1 MDFLLSIWDLIVHL
15 DKHLATLV
23 QNYGLWIYAI
33 LFAIIFCETGLVIAP
48 FLPGDS
54 LLFIAGALA
63 AAGTTSDGIDVHL
76 LVAILIAA
84 AVLGDAVNY
93 QIGAWLG
100 PRIFKDNNA
109 RYLKRAHLEKAH
121 AFYEKWGGMAII
133 LARFTP
139 FLRTYVPFVA
149 GMSHMSYRKFALYN
163 IAGGVIWVAA
173 LTYLGYFFGNIPWV
187 KANQGFMVIG
197 IVVASLI
204 PVLIG
209 VLKSR
214 PQSGAAEINRAD

>member
-1 MDFLLSIWDLIVHL
+1 MDLLLSFWDFFLHL
-15 DKHLATLV
+15 DKHLALLV
-23 QNYGLWIYAI
+23 QNYGPWIYAI

-63 AAGTTSDGIDVHL
+63 ATGGMDVHIVVVL
-76 LVAILIAA
+76 LIIA

-100 PRIFKDNNA
+100 PRIFKDDNA
-109 RYLKRAHLEKAH
+109 RYLKKAHLEKAH
-121 AFYEKWGGMAII
+121 AFYEKWGGAAII

-149 GMSHMSYRKFALYN
+149 GMSQMSYRKFALYN
-163 IAGGVIWVAA
+163 VTGGIVWVAS
-173 LTYLGYFFGNIPWV
+173 LTYLGYFFGNIAWV
-187 KANQGFMVIG
+187 KTNQGFMVIG
-197 IVVASLI
+197 IVIVSLI

-209 VLKSR
+209 VIKSR
-214 PQSGAAEINRAD
+214 TPSKV

>member
-1 MDFLLSIWDLIVHL
+1 MDLLLSFWDIIVHL
-15 DKHLATLV
+15 DKHLAMLV
-23 QNYGLWIYAI
+23 QNYGPWIYAI
-33 LFAIIFCETGLVIAP
+33 LFLIIFCETGLVITP

-63 AAGTTSDGIDVHL
+63 ATGGMDVHIVVVL
-76 LVAILIAA
+76 LIIA

-93 QIGAWLG
+93 QIGAWAG
-100 PRIFKDNNA
+100 PKIFKDDNA
-109 RYLKRAHLEKAH
+109 RFLKKAHLAKAH
-121 AFYEKWGGMAII
+121 AFYEKWGGAAII

-149 GMSHMSYRKFALYN
+149 GMSRMSYRKFALYN
-163 IAGGVIWVAA
+163 ITGGIIWVAS

-197 IVVASLI
+197 IVIVSLI

-209 VLKSR
+209 IIKSR
-214 PQSGAAEINRAD
+214 TSTKSAP

>member
-1 MDFLLSIWDLIVHL
+1 MDLLLSFWDIIVHL
-15 DKHLATLV
+15 DKHLAMLV

-33 LFAIIFCETGLVIAP
+33 LFVIIFCETGLVITP

-63 AAGTTSDGIDVHL
+63 ATGGMDVHI
-76 LVAILIAA
+76 LVALLIVA

-93 QIGAWLG
+93 QVGAWAG
-100 PRIFKDNNA
+100 PRIFKDDNA
-109 RYLKRAHLEKAH
+109 RYLKKSHLDKAH
-121 AFYEKWGGMAII
+121 AFYEKWGGAAII

-149 GMSHMSYRKFALYN
+149 GMSRMSYRQFALYN
-163 IAGGVIWVAA
+163 ITGGMVWVAS
-173 LTYLGYFFGNIPWV
+173 LTYLGYFFGNIAWV

-197 IVVASLI
+197 IVIVSLI

-209 VLKSR
+209 VIKSR
-214 PQSGAAEINRAD
+214 GNSRSNSRAQSKA

>member
-1 MDFLLSIWDLIVHL
+1 MDLLLSFWDFFLHL
-15 DKHLATLV
+15 DKHLAMLV
-23 QNYGLWIYAI
+23 QDYGPWIYAI

-63 AAGTTSDGIDVHL
+63 ATGGMDVHIVVVL
-76 LVAILIAA
+76 LIIA

-100 PRIFKDNNA
+100 PRIFKDDNA
-109 RYLKRAHLEKAH
+109 RYLKKSHLEKAH
-121 AFYEKWGGMAII
+121 AFYEKWGGAAII

-149 GMSHMSYRKFALYN
+149 GMSRMSYRKFALYN
-163 IAGGVIWVAA
+163 ITGGVIWVAS

-197 IVVASLI
+197 IVIVSLI
-204 PVLIG
+204 PVFVGII
-209 VLKSR
+209 KSR
-214 PQSGAAEINRAD
+214 TSTKSAT

>member
-1 MDFLLSIWDLIVHL
+1 MDLLLSFWDLIVHL
-15 DKHLATLV
+15 DKHLAMLV
-23 QNYGLWIYAI
+23 QNYGPWIYAI
-33 LFAIIFCETGLVIAP
+33 LFAIIFCETGLVITP

-63 AAGTTSDGIDVHL
+63 ATGGMDVHI
-76 LVAILIAA
+76 VVVVLIIA

-93 QIGAWLG
+93 QVGAWLG
-100 PRIFKDNNA
+100 PRIFKDDNA
-109 RYLKRAHLEKAH
+109 RYLKKAHLDKAH
-121 AFYEKWGGMAII
+121 AFYEKWGGAAII

-149 GMSHMSYRKFALYN
+149 GMSRMSYRKFALYN
-163 IAGGVIWVAA
+163 ITGGVVWVAS

-197 IVVASLI
+197 IVIVSLI

-209 VLKSR
+209 VIKSR
-214 PQSGAAEINRAD
+214 TSTKSAT

>member
-15 DKHLATLV
+15 DKHLAMLV
-23 QNYGLWIYAI
+23 QTYGLWIYAI
-33 LFAIIFCETGLVIAP
+33 LFVIIFCETGLVVTP

-63 AAGTTSDGIDVHL
+63 ATGGMDVHI
-76 LVAILIAA
+76 LVALLIVA

-93 QIGAWLG
+93 QIGAWAG
-100 PRIFKDNNA
+100 PKIFKDDNA
-109 RYLKRAHLEKAH
+109 RFLKKAHLEKAH
-121 AFYEKWGGMAII
+121 AFYEKWGGAAII

-149 GMSHMSYRKFALYN
+149 GMSRMSYRKFSLYN
-163 IAGGVIWVAA
+163 VTGGVMWVAS

-187 KANQGFMVIG
+187 KANQGFMVIA
-197 IVVASLI
+197 IVIASLL

-214 PQSGAAEINRAD
+214 R

>member
-1 MDFLLSIWDLIVHL
+1 MDLLLSFWDIIVHL
-15 DKHLATLV
+15 DKHLAMLV
-23 QNYGLWIYAI
+23 QDYGPWIYAI
-33 LFAIIFCETGLVIAP
+33 LFAIIFCETGLVITP

-63 AAGTTSDGIDVHL
+63 ATGGMDVHL
-76 LVAILIAA
+76 LVALLIVA

-93 QIGAWLG
+93 QIGAWAG
-100 PRIFKDNNA
+100 PKIFKDNNA
-109 RYLKRAHLEKAH
+109 RYLKKAHLEKAH
-121 AFYEKWGGMAII
+121 AFYEKWGGAAII

-149 GMSHMSYRKFALYN
+149 GMSKMSYRKFALYN
-163 IAGGVIWVAA
+163 ITGGIIWVAS

-197 IVVASLI
+197 IVIVSLI

-209 VLKSR
+209 VVKSR
-214 PQSGAAEINRAD
+214 ISTKPAA

>member
-1 MDFLLSIWDLIVHL
+1 MDLLLSLWDLIVHL
-15 DKHLATLV
+15 DKHLAVLV
-23 QNYGLWIYAI
+23 QNYGPWIYAI
-33 LFAIIFCETGLVIAP
+33 LFAIIFCETGLVVAP

-63 AAGTTSDGIDVHL
+63 ASGGMDVHI
-76 LVAILIAA
+76 LVVVLIVA

-100 PRIFKDNNA
+100 PKIFKDDNA
-109 RYLKRAHLEKAH
+109 RYLKKAHLESAH
-121 AFYEKWGGMAII
+121 VFYEKWGGAAII

-149 GMSHMSYRKFALYN
+149 GMSRMSYRKFALYN
-163 IAGGVIWVAA
+163 ITGGAIWVAS
-173 LTYLGYFFGNIPWV
+173 LTYLGYFFGNIAWV

-197 IVVASLI
+197 IVIVSLI

-214 PQSGAAEINRAD
+214 RTNNKTT

>member
-1 MDFLLSIWDLIVHL
+1 MDLLLSFWDIIVHL
-15 DKHLATLV
+15 DKHLAMLV
-23 QNYGLWIYAI
+23 QNYGTWIYAI
-33 LFAIIFCETGLVIAP
+33 LFVIIFCETGLVITP

-63 AAGTTSDGIDVHL
+63 ATGGMDVHI
-76 LVAILIAA
+76 LVALLIVA

-93 QIGAWLG
+93 QVGAWAG
-100 PRIFKDNNA
+100 PRIFKDDNA
-109 RYLKRAHLEKAH
+109 RYLKKSHLDKAH
-121 AFYEKWGGMAII
+121 AFYEKWGGAAII

-149 GMSHMSYRKFALYN
+149 GMSRMSYRKFALYN
-163 IAGGVIWVAA
+163 ITGGMVWVAS
-173 LTYLGYFFGNIPWV
+173 LTYLGYFFGNIAWV

-197 IVVASLI
+197 IVIVSLI

-209 VLKSR
+209 VVKSR
-214 PQSGAAEINRAD
+214 GNSRVQSKA

>member
-1 MDFLLSIWDLIVHL
+1 MDLLLSFWDLIVHL
-15 DKHLATLV
+15 DKHLAMLV
-23 QNYGLWIYAI
+23 QDYGVWIYAI
-33 LFAIIFCETGLVIAP
+33 LFAIIFCETGLVVTP

-63 AAGTTSDGIDVHL
+63 ATGGMDVHFLVVL
-76 LVAILIAA
+76 LIIA

-93 QIGAWLG
+93 QVGAWAG
-100 PRIFKDNNA
+100 PKIFKDDNA
-109 RYLKRAHLEKAH
+109 RYLKKSHLDKAH
-121 AFYEKWGGMAII
+121 AFYEKWGGAAII

-149 GMSHMSYRKFALYN
+149 GMSRMSYPKFALYN
-163 IAGGVIWVAA
+163 ITGGIIWVAS

-197 IVVASLI
+197 IVIVSLI

-209 VLKSR
+209 VIKSR
-214 PQSGAAEINRAD
+214 TSTKPAA

>member
-1 MDFLLSIWDLIVHL
+1 MDLILSLWDLIVHL
-15 DKHLATLV
+15 DKHLATMV
-23 QNYGLWIYAI
+23 QNYGVWIYAI
-33 LFAIIFCETGLVIAP
+33 LFAIIFCETGLVVTP

-63 AAGTTSDGIDVHL
+63 AGGGMDVNL
-76 LVAILIAA
+76 LVVLLIIA

-93 QIGAWLG
+93 AIGAWIG
-100 PRIFKDNNA
+100 PRIFKDDKA
-109 RYLKRAHLEKAH
+109 RFLKKSHLEKAH
-121 AFYEKWGGMAII
+121 AFYEKWGGVAII
-133 LARFTP
+133 LARFAP

-149 GMSHMSYRKFALYN
+149 GMSRMTYAKFGLYN
-163 IAGGVIWVAA
+163 VVGGVLWVAS

-197 IVVASLI
+197 IVIVSLI

-209 VLKSR
+209 VLKARNETSK
-214 PQSGAAEINRAD
+214 AASL

>member
-15 DKHLATLV
+15 DKHLAMLV
-23 QNYGLWIYAI
+23 QTYGVWIYAI
-33 LFAIIFCETGLVIAP
+33 LFVIIFCETGLVIAP

-63 AAGTTSDGIDVHL
+63 AAGTASNGIDVHI

-100 PRIFKDNNA
+100 PRIFKDDDA
-109 RYLKRAHLEKAH
+109 RYLKRAHLDKAN
-121 AFYEKWGGMAII
+121 AFYEQWGGIAII

-149 GMSHMSYRKFALYN
+149 GMSRMSYRKFALYN
-163 IAGGVIWVAA
+163 ITGGVIWVAS

-197 IVVASLI
+197 IVIASLI

-214 PQSGAAEINRAD
+214 QQSPV

>member
-1 MDFLLSIWDLIVHL
+1 MDLLLSFWDIIVHL
-15 DKHLATLV
+15 DKHLAMLV
-23 QNYGLWIYAI
+23 QNYGPWIYAI
-33 LFAIIFCETGLVIAP
+33 LFLIIFCETGLVITP

-63 AAGTTSDGIDVHL
+63 ATGGMDVHIVVVL
-76 LVAILIAA
+76 LIIA

-93 QIGAWLG
+93 QIGAWAG
-100 PRIFKDNNA
+100 PKIFKDDNA
-109 RYLKRAHLEKAH
+109 RFLKKAHLAKAH
-121 AFYEKWGGMAII
+121 AFYEKWGGAAII

-149 GMSHMSYRKFALYN
+149 GMSRMSYRKFALYN
-163 IAGGVIWVAA
+163 ITGGIIWVAS

-197 IVVASLI
+197 IVIVSLI

-209 VLKSR
+209 IIKSR
-214 PQSGAAEINRAD
+214 TSTKSAA

>member
-1 MDFLLSIWDLIVHL
+1 MDLLLSFWDLIVHL
-15 DKHLATLV
+15 DKHLAMLV
-23 QNYGLWIYAI
+23 QNYGPWIYAI
-33 LFAIIFCETGLVIAP
+33 LFAIIFCETGLVVTP

-63 AAGTTSDGIDVHL
+63 ATGGMDVHIVVVL
-76 LVAILIAA
+76 LIIA

-93 QIGAWLG
+93 QIGAWAG
-100 PRIFKDNNA
+100 PKIFKDDSA
-109 RYLKRAHLEKAH
+109 RYLKKSHLEKAH
-121 AFYEKWGGMAII
+121 AFYEKWGGAAII

-149 GMSHMSYRKFALYN
+149 GMSRMSYRKFALYN
-163 IAGGVIWVAA
+163 ITGGVVWVAS

-197 IVVASLI
+197 IVIVSLI
-204 PVLIG
+204 PVLVG
-209 VLKSR
+209 VIKSR
-214 PQSGAAEINRAD
+214 TSTKPAA

>member
-1 MDFLLSIWDLIVHL
+1 MDLLLSFWDIIVHL
-15 DKHLATLV
+15 DKHLAMLV

-33 LFAIIFCETGLVIAP
+33 LFVIIFCETGLVITP

-63 AAGTTSDGIDVHL
+63 ATGGMDVHI
-76 LVAILIAA
+76 LVALLIVA

-93 QIGAWLG
+93 QVGAWAG
-100 PRIFKDNNA
+100 PRIFKDDNA
-109 RYLKRAHLEKAH
+109 RYLKKSHLDKAH
-121 AFYEKWGGMAII
+121 AFYEKWGGAAII

-149 GMSHMSYRKFALYN
+149 GMSRMSYRQFALYN
-163 IAGGVIWVAA
+163 ITGGIVWVAS
-173 LTYLGYFFGNIPWV
+173 LTYLGYFFGNIAWV

-197 IVVASLI
+197 IVIVSLI

-209 VLKSR
+209 VIKSR
-214 PQSGAAEINRAD
+214 GNSRSNSRAQSKA

>member
-1 MDFLLSIWDLIVHL
+1 MDLLLSFWDFFLHL
-15 DKHLATLV
+15 DKHLAMLV
-23 QNYGLWIYAI
+23 QNYGPWIYAI

-63 AAGTTSDGIDVHL
+63 AGGGMDVHILVVL
-76 LVAILIAA
+76 LIIA

-100 PRIFKDNNA
+100 PRIFKNDDA
-109 RYLKRAHLEKAH
+109 RFLKKAHLEKAH
-121 AFYEKWGGMAII
+121 EFYEKWGGAAII

-149 GMSHMSYRKFALYN
+149 GMSRMSYRKFALYN
-163 IAGGVIWVAA
+163 VTGGIAWVAS

-197 IVVASLI
+197 IVIVSLI

-209 VLKSR
+209 VIKSR
-214 PQSGAAEINRAD
+214 GNSRAESKA

>member
-1 MDFLLSIWDLIVHL
+1 MDLLLSFWDIIVHL
-15 DKHLATLV
+15 DKHLAMLV
-23 QNYGLWIYAI
+23 QNYGPWIYAI
-33 LFAIIFCETGLVIAP
+33 LFLIIFCETGLVITP

-63 AAGTTSDGIDVHL
+63 ATGGMDVHIVVVL
-76 LVAILIAA
+76 LIIA

-93 QIGAWLG
+93 QIGAWAG
-100 PRIFKDNNA
+100 PKIFKDDNA
-109 RYLKRAHLEKAH
+109 RFLKKAHLAKAH
-121 AFYEKWGGMAII
+121 AFYEKWGGAAII

-149 GMSHMSYRKFALYN
+149 GMSRMSYRKFALYN
-163 IAGGVIWVAA
+163 ITGGIIWVAS

-187 KANQGFMVIG
+187 KANQGYMVIG
-197 IVVASLI
+197 IVIVSLI

-209 VLKSR
+209 IIKSR
-214 PQSGAAEINRAD
+214 TSTKSAP

>member
-1 MDFLLSIWDLIVHL
+1 MDLLLSFWDIIVHL
-15 DKHLATLV
+15 DKHLAMLV
-23 QNYGLWIYAI
+23 QNNGLWIYAI
-33 LFAIIFCETGLVIAP
+33 LFVIIFCETGLVITP

-63 AAGTTSDGIDVHL
+63 ATGGMDVHI
-76 LVAILIAA
+76 LVALLIVA

-93 QIGAWLG
+93 QVGAWAG
-100 PRIFKDNNA
+100 PRIFKDDNA
-109 RYLKRAHLEKAH
+109 RYLKKSHLDKAH
-121 AFYEKWGGMAII
+121 AFYEKWGGAAII

-149 GMSHMSYRKFALYN
+149 GMSRMSYRQFALYN
-163 IAGGVIWVAA
+163 ITGGMVWVAS
-173 LTYLGYFFGNIPWV
+173 LTYLGYFFGNIAWV

-197 IVVASLI
+197 IVVVSLI

-209 VLKSR
+209 VIKSR
-214 PQSGAAEINRAD
+214 GNSRSNSRAQSKA

>member
-1 MDFLLSIWDLIVHL
+1 MDLLLSFWDFFLHL
-15 DKHLATLV
+15 DKHLAMLV
-23 QNYGLWIYAI
+23 QNYGPWIYAI

-63 AAGTTSDGIDVHL
+63 AGGGMDVHILVVL
-76 LVAILIAA
+76 LIIA

-100 PRIFKDNNA
+100 PRIFKNDDA
-109 RYLKRAHLEKAH
+109 RFLKKAHLEKAH
-121 AFYEKWGGMAII
+121 EFYEKWGGAAII

-149 GMSHMSYRKFALYN
+149 GMSRMSYRKFALYN
-163 IAGGVIWVAA
+163 VTGGIAWVAS

-197 IVVASLI
+197 IVIVSLI

-209 VLKSR
+209 VIKSR
-214 PQSGAAEINRAD
+214 GNSRA

>member
-1 MDFLLSIWDLIVHL
+1 MFLIDFILHI
-15 DKHLATLV
+15 DKHLQQLASE
-23 QNYGLWIYAI
+23 YGLWIYGI
-33 LFAIIFCETGLVIAP
+33 LFLIIFCETGLVITP

-63 AAGTTSDGIDVHL
+63 ATGGMDVHIVVVL
-76 LVAILIAA
+76 LIIA

-100 PRIFKDNNA
+100 PRIFKDDNA
-109 RYLKRAHLEKAH
+109 RYLKKSHLEKAH
-121 AFYEKWGGMAII
+121 AFYEKWGGAAII

-149 GMSHMSYRKFALYN
+149 GMSRMSYRKFALYN
-163 IAGGVIWVAA
+163 ITGGIIWVAS

-197 IVVASLI
+197 IVIVSLI
-204 PVLIG
+204 PVLVGII
-209 VLKSR
+209 KSR
-214 PQSGAAEINRAD
+214 TSTKSAT

>member
-1 MDFLLSIWDLIVHL
+1 MDLLLSLWDLIVHL
-15 DKHLATLV
+15 DKHLAMLV
-23 QNYGLWIYAI
+23 QNYGPWIYAI
-33 LFAIIFCETGLVIAP
+33 LFAIIFCETGLVITP

-63 AAGTTSDGIDVHL
+63 ATGGMDVHI
-76 LVAILIAA
+76 VVVVLIIA

-100 PRIFKDNNA
+100 ARMFKDDNA
-109 RYLKRAHLEKAH
+109 RYLKKSHLDKAH
-121 AFYEKWGGMAII
+121 AFYEKWGGAAII

-149 GMSHMSYRKFALYN
+149 GMSQMSYRKFALYN
-163 IAGGVIWVAA
+163 ITGGVVWVAS

-197 IVVASLI
+197 IVIVSLI

-209 VLKSR
+209 VLNSRGKSR
-214 PQSGAAEINRAD
+214 TSTKSAT